1 MSPEERNN
9 EETPETLR
17 EKLTEARFATPSER
31 TRKGGEAGKESTWDP
46 RKRPDSGSD
55 YTSVKSN
62 LHSRLLNEVEKTGM
76 LTASEDEI
84 KSFVHS
90 FVDRVLATE
99 SLPLNETE
107 RRRLAGDLAEET
119 LGVGPLAPLM
129 LDPAIT
135 DILVNAHDAVYIERF
150 GQLEKSNITF
160 RNSDHL
166 LRIIQR
172 IVARVGRRI
181 DSASPMVDARLPDGS
196 RVNATIPPVSID
208 GPTLSIRRFGRL
220 RLRSEELL
228 KYEMFT
234 PDMLKFVQAAM
245 RARRNIIISGGP
257 GAGKSTFLGAMAEA
271 IPSTERIVTI
281 EDAAELNLTQEHV
294 IRFET
299 RAANIEGKGEVRT
312 RDLVKNSLRMRP
324 DRIII
329 GEVRGPEALDMLQAM
344 NTGHDGGVTTLH
356 ANSPRDAI
364 SRLETMVLTAG
375 LDLPSRAI
383 REQIVSAIHVIVH
396 VRRYEDGV
404 RRVESIT
411 EITGMEADNPLLQE
425 IFRFDRRGLKG
436 KRVDGRF
443 RPAGVVPR
451 IMKDIRNYGIEM
463 PLSVFGVPGGK

>member
-1 MSPEERNN
+1 VSPEERQDD
-9 EETPETLR
+9 TPETLR
-17 EKLTEARFATPSER
+17 ERLTEARFATPSER
-31 TRKGGEAGKESTWDP
+31 TRRSDSSKESTWDP
-46 RKRPDSGSD
+46 RKKSESGSD

-84 KSFVHS
+84 KSFVHQ
-90 FVDRVLATE
+90 FVDRVLQTE
-99 SLPLNETE
+99 SLPLNDNE

-150 GQLEKSNITF
+150 GQLEKSTVTF
-160 RNSDHL
+160 KNADHL

-172 IVARVGRRI
+172 IVSRVGRRI

-196 RVNATIPPVSID
+196 RINATIPPVSID

-220 RLRSEELL
+220 RLRSEDLL

-234 PDMLKFVQAAM
+234 SDMMKFVQSALL
-245 RARRNIIISGGP
+245 ARRNVIVSGGP

-271 IPSTERIVTI
+271 LDAKERIVTI

-294 IRFET
+294 VRFET
-299 RAANIEGKGEVRT
+299 RAANIEGKGELTT
-312 RDLVKNSLRMRP
+312 RDLVRNSLRMRP
-324 DRIII
+324 DRLII
-329 GEVRGPEALDMLQAM
+329 GEVRGAEALDMLQAM

-356 ANSPRDAI
+356 ANSARDAI
-364 SRLETMVLTAG
+364 SRLETMVLMAG
-375 LDLPSRAI
+375 IDLPSRAI
-383 REQIVSAIHVIVH
+383 REQIVSAIHLVVH

-404 RRVESIT
+404 RRVESIA
-411 EITGMEADNPLLQE
+411 EITGMEGENPLLQE
-425 IFRFDRRGLKG
+425 IFRFDRRGMKA

-443 RPAGVVPR
+443 RPAGIVPR
-451 IMKDIRNYGIEM
+451 IMKDIRNYGIDL